1 MAAVTPSSRRVLLT
15 VIPVEA
21 GTLKIKHADRQ
32 KLKITVHSLQGV
44 DAMLEGAFDVVDSWK
59 SVKFYDVGED
69 EDPVLLGKLDTNEA
83 TFVDWPAL
91 VSSVAAFIRDG
102 KERIIVESCQYDGA
116 GKATTTVFFIEPNTQ
131 QQPQQSKKKQAKPS
145 SNVASKGSDNIGP
158 SLGERAASRGSRRSA
173 GSVVSR
179 CIFCLC

>member
-69 EDPVLLGKLDTNEA
+69 EDPVLLEKLDTNEA

-116 GKATTTVFFIEPNTQ
+116 STTVLAK
-131 QQPQQSKKKQAKPS
+131 QPPLCS
-145 SNVASKGSDNIGP
+145 SLSPTRS
-158 SLGERAASRGSRRSA
+158 SSRSSPRRSRRSLA
-173 GSVVSR
+173 VT
-179 CIFCLC
+179 